1 MVKLVYYKKSKGVG
15 DMTNNTLNER
25 IYRIGI
31 IGTSK
36 AGKSTFITACFDPKF
51 RDSLDEII
59 SGNTLGQTK
68 VKVNYRANLEYV
80 YSNAVATIKGIQLK
94 PYPEIL
100 AVTCDGESNEIKKD
114 QIVQEI
120 RDDINPYIKT
130 LLMDLG
136 VIVNENKLICNE
148 DYKQLNDNQTKLVS
162 NLLTKYKTV
171 KQVFEILNCE
181 ESAKVLD
188 SVTIESKASDTLI
201 EMCKKLDI
209 SCIEFIDT
217 RGINDT
223 NGDDLLSLEE
233 TLEDHEQTNTN
244 QDVNKSEKKDL
255 NVITALESKF
265 GLQDAD
271 ICICMYNEDALTGSP
286 AKILL
291 QLLNKVAARIPV
303 TIIQKSSNLALW
315 SEVKGCNLENK
326 DDFMEGNNSNLILKY
341 HFKLI
346 NKELLIKN
354 IDELSYL
361 SSIIQSNFLQVLLPE
376 VKSGTDENESPLKF
390 EMYMNSH
397 RHVLFMILER
407 LKQLINAR
415 TNGKACWQANKSELM
430 TSISEESGKLSHQY
444 KNSRTHRVYPNLQYK
459 GYDFDINDELDDIY
473 EGIAHI
479 QGPRGGVTPFNIY
492 YTIAAVSMTTTEFIE
507 DSIKTLLDPNI
518 LSAYS
523 TDQKNGLYNYLYD
536 CLYNNTNVSY
546 VFHQYFHSIYPRST
560 DRWYISG
567 KVKEHQLLNTEDY
580 LMFMLKEF
588 LNMIP

>member
-1 MVKLVYYKKSKGVG
+1 ML
-15 DMTNNTLNER
+15 DNCHNER

-51 RDSLDEII
+51 RDSLDEVI
-59 SGNTLGQTK
+59 SENTLGQTK

-80 YSNAVATIKGIQLK
+80 YNDAVATIREIHLK

-100 AVTCDGESNEIKKD
+100 DVACSEEYTEIQNNQAIQEIKELRKD
-114 QIVQEI
+114 LS
-120 RDDINPYIKT
+120 PYIKT

-136 VIVNENKLICNE
+136 VIINEDKLICNE
-148 DYKQLNDNQTKLVS
+148 DYKQLNYNKTKLVS

-171 KQVFEILNCE
+171 KQVFKILNSE

-188 SVTIESKASDTLI
+188 SVTIESKASHTLI

-223 NGDDLLSLEE
+223 NGEDLLNLEE
-233 TLEDHEQTNTN
+233 TLEDNNQTNSD
-244 QDVNKSEKKDL
+244 QDVNINEKKDL

-303 TIIQKSSNLALW
+303 TIVQKSSGLAQW
-315 SEVKGCNLENK
+315 AESNECYLENK
-326 DDFMEGNNSNLILKY
+326 DDFIRGNNLKIILKY

-346 NKELLIKN
+346 NKDLLIKN

-361 SSIIQSNFLQVLLPE
+361 SSTIQSNFLQVLLPD
-376 VKSGTDENESPLKF
+376 VKSNTLENESPFKF

-415 TNGKACWQANKSELM
+415 TNGKDCWNADKSRLVTNIVQEA
-430 TSISEESGKLSHQY
+430 GKLSHRY
-444 KNSRTHRVYPNLQYK
+444 KNSRTYRVYPNLQRK
-459 GYDFDINDELDDIY
+459 GYDSDINDELDDIY
-473 EGIAHI
+473 NDRAYI
-479 QGPRGGVTPFNIY
+479 QGPRGGVTPFNVY

-507 DSIKTLLDPNI
+507 DSIKTLLAPHS
-518 LSAYS
+518 LSTYS

-536 CLYNNTNVSY
+536 CLYNKSDISDI
-546 VFHQYFHSIYPRST
+546 FHQYFHSIYPRST
-560 DRWYISG
+560 DRWYIARN
-567 KVKEHQLLNTEDY
+567 VKEHQLLSTENY
-580 LMFMLKEF
+580 LMFMLNEF

>member
-1 MVKLVYYKKSKGVG
+1 ML
-15 DMTNNTLNER
+15 NNTFNER

-51 RDSLDEII
+51 RNSLDKII

-80 YSNAVATIKGIQLK
+80 FQDKAVANIIGIQLK

-100 AVTCDGESNEIKKD
+100 DVVCGEESTEMHKD
-114 QIVQEI
+114 QIISEI
-120 RDDINPYIKT
+120 REDISPYIKT
-130 LLMDLG
+130 LLIDLG
-136 VIVNENKLICNE
+136 VIVDEKKLICTE
-148 DYKQLNDNQTKLVS
+148 DYKQLNDNKTKLVS
-162 NLLTKYKTV
+162 NLLKKYKTV
-171 KQVFEILNCE
+171 EKVFEILNSE

-188 SVTIESKASDTLI
+188 SLTFESKASDTLI
-201 EMCKKLDI
+201 EICKKLGI

-223 NGDDLLSLEE
+223 NGEDLLSLEE
-233 TLEDHEQTNTN
+233 TLEVQEQTNTD
-244 QDVNKSEKKDL
+244 QGVKKSEKKDL

-303 TIIQKSSNLALW
+303 TIIQKSSGLAQW
-315 SEVKGCNLENK
+315 SEFKECNLENK
-326 DDFMEGNNSNLILKY
+326 DDFMEGNNLKSILKY

-361 SSIIQSNFLQVLLPE
+361 SSTIQSNFLQVLLPE
-376 VKSGTDENESPLKF
+376 VKSDTDENESPLKF

-415 TNGKACWQANKSELM
+415 TNGKACWQANKSELI

-444 KNSRTHRVYPNLQYK
+444 KNSRTYRVYPNLQRK

-473 EGIAHI
+473 KGIAHI

-518 LSAYS
+518 LSTYS

-536 CLYNNTNVSY
+536 CLYNNTDVSY

-560 DRWYISG
+560 DRWYIAG
-567 KVKEHQLLNTEDY
+567 KVKEHRLLSTEDY
-580 LMFMLKEF
+580 LMFMLNEF
-588 LNMIP
+588 LKMIP

>member
-1 MVKLVYYKKSKGVG
+1 ML
-15 DMTNNTLNER
+15 NNTSNER

-59 SGNTLGQTK
+59 SENTLGQTK
-68 VKVNYRANLEYV
+68 VKVNYRANPEYV
-80 YSNAVATIKGIQLK
+80 YNHAVATIRGIQLK

-100 AVTCDGESNEIKKD
+100 DVACNEESTEIQKN
-114 QIVQEI
+114 QIIQEI
-120 RDDINPYIKT
+120 REDISPYIKT
-130 LLMDLG
+130 LLMSLG
-136 VIVNENKLICNE
+136 VIVNENELICNE
-148 DYKQLNDNQTKLVS
+148 DYKKLNDNKNKLVS
-162 NLLTKYKTV
+162 NLLAKYKTV
-171 KQVFEILNCE
+171 KQVFEILNSE

-188 SVTIESKASDTLI
+188 SVTIESRASDTLI
-201 EMCKKLDI
+201 DICKKLDI

-217 RGINDT
+217 RGINDM
-223 NGDDLLSLEE
+223 NGADLLSLEE
-233 TLEDHEQTNTN
+233 TLEDKEQINTE
-244 QDVNKSEKKDL
+244 QDVNKNEKKDL

-303 TIIQKSSNLALW
+303 TIIQKSSGLAQW
-315 SEVKGCNLENK
+315 AEFKEYNLENK
-326 DDFMEGNNSNLILKY
+326 DDFIEGNTLKSILKY

-346 NKELLIKN
+346 NKESLIKN

-361 SSIIQSNFLQVLLPE
+361 SSTIQSNFLQVLLPE
-376 VKSGTDENESPLKF
+376 VKSDTDENESPFKF

-397 RHVLFMILER
+397 RHILFMILAR

-430 TSISEESGKLSHQY
+430 ISISEESGELSQKY
-444 KNSRTHRVYPNLQYK
+444 KNSRKYRVYPNLQRK

-473 EGIAHI
+473 KGIAHI

-507 DSIKTLLDPNI
+507 DSIKTLLDPHV
-518 LSAYS
+518 LSTYS
-523 TDQKNGLYNYLYD
+523 IDQKNGLYNYLYD
-536 CLYNNTNVSY
+536 CLYNNTDVSY

-560 DRWYISG
+560 DRWYIAD
-567 KVKEHQLLNTEDY
+567 KVQKYCLLSTEEY